1 MTGARRLENLST
13 AGAGE
18 LGSKGAMLVV
28 PLGATEQHGPHLPL
42 TVDTDLACALVDR
55 LAEARHDTV
64 TMAPICL
71 GSSGE
76 HEGFAGTIS
85 IGQQAFESLIL
96 ELGRSATRTFA
107 RVLFVSAHGGNA
119 QPLRRAVGRLREE
132 SRDVRAWS
140 PDWGGDAHA
149 GRAET
154 SLMLHLSPERV
165 RSELAVAGDTR
176 PIAELLPALRRYGV
190 IGVSPNGVLG
200 DPTGASASEGQ
211 ALLERALAD
220 LCGLVAA
227 WT

>member
-1 MTGARRLENLST
+1 
-13 AGAGE
+13 
-18 LGSKGAMLVV
+18 MLAV

-42 TVDTDLACALVDR
+42 SVDTDLACALVDR
-55 LAEARHDTV
+55 LAAARHEIV
-64 TMAPICL
+64 TMAPICV

-76 HEGFAGTIS
+76 HEGFAGTVS
-85 IGQQAFESLIL
+85 IGQQALESLIV
-96 ELGRSATRTFA
+96 ELGRSATRTFD

-119 QPLRRAVGRLREE
+119 EPLCRAVGRLRRE

-165 RSELAVAGDTR
+165 SSELAVAGDTR
-176 PIAELLPALRRYGV
+176 PISELLPELRRYGV
-190 IGVSPNGVLG
+190 AKVSPNGVLG
-200 DPTGASASEGQ
+200 DPRGASAPEGQ

-220 LCGLVAA
+220 LCRLVAA